1 MTFPPARWRLLWS
14 PPADGA
20 TQMAIDGAIVEA
32 VAAGE
37 APPTVR
43 FYRWDPPC
51 LSLGRSQ
58 PVEEVDLSRCRADGV
73 EVVRR
78 PTGGRAILHA
88 DELTYSVIFPE
99 ADPRAAGG
107 IPETFR
113 RFAQAFAAALRA
125 LGVPDVALAP
135 PLDPRVRGEGFV
147 CFEVPTDSE
156 LTVGGRK
163 IMGSAQ
169 WRHRGVV
176 LQHGSLPLDG
186 DPGAIA
192 RYLRRG
198 PDPERLR
205 RRAITLREAV
215 GHPVAFEAAAEA
227 ILIAFRELLNIHV
240 FPGNLTPA
248 EAARIPAW
256 RDRVA
261 ILRREGEPR
270 QGAWRWS

>member
-1 MTFPPARWRLLWS
+1 MRFPPARWRLIRS
-14 PPADGA
+14 PAADGA
-20 TQMAIDGAIVEA
+20 TNMAVDVAIAEA
-32 VAAGE
+32 VAEGE

-51 LSLGRSQ
+51 LSLGRRQ
-58 PVEEVDLSRCRADGV
+58 PIEEVDLERCRADGV

-107 IPETFR
+107 VLETFR
-113 RFAQAFAAALRA
+113 RFAEAFAQALRA
-125 LGVPDVALAP
+125 LGVVEVALAP
-135 PLDPRVRGEGFV
+135 RLDPAARGEGFV
-147 CFEVPTDSE
+147 CFEAPTDYE
-156 LTVGGRK
+156 LTAGGRK

-192 RYLRRG
+192 AYLKNG

-205 RRAITLREAV
+205 RRAITLREAA
-215 GHPVAFEAAAEA
+215 GRPVAFEAAAAA
-227 ILIAFRELLNIHV
+227 ILEAFREGLDIEV
-240 FPGNLTPA
+240 EPGDLTPG
-248 EAARIPAW
+248 ERRRVPEW
-256 RDRVA
+256 RERLGV
-261 ILRREGEPR
+261 LRRAAVHGR
-270 QGAWRWS
+270 